1 MKFTDRLRQFFRRRE
16 ADPGDALATLLRAAQ
31 EDTALRFQLLA
42 LLRAPKL
49 QRESMVHTAVH
60 EMSLRGEP
68 AEVRA
73 AFGVLATDAGAKT
86 ALAVLEQA

>member
-1 MKFTDRLRQFFRRRE
+1 MELFDRVRQLFRPRA

-31 EDTALRFQLLA
+31 EDAALRLQLLA
-42 LLRAPKL
+42 LLRAPPL

-60 EMSLRGEP
+60 EMALRGEP

-73 AFGVLATDAGAKT
+73 AFAVLATEAGAKT
-86 ALAVLEQA
+86 ALAVLEQP